1 MSSPIPVLCLA
12 PPVAFDPARVRTLGD
27 EWAALA
33 SITDGAVKD
42 FVAGALADP
51 RWGPVLTGIFAASP
65 FLSDL
70 ALAHPAIVMATVEG
84 GASKVLSE
92 AVAALAAPAEPAN
105 VAAVMASLRRAKA
118 EVALS
123 IALADLAGVWTVEQV
138 TAALSDFADAC
149 VRAAL
154 RSLLARAAER
164 GQIALADAADPERA
178 CGYAVV
184 GLGKLGGREL
194 NYSSDI
200 DLFVFFDE
208 MRLPYIGPKSPQEF
222 AVALTK
228 DLVQV
233 LQERKNGYV
242 FRTDLRLRPD
252 PGSTSIAVSRAAAQS
267 YYENYGQNWE
277 RAAFIKARAV
287 AGDLDMAKSFLRDLQ
302 PFIWRKSLD
311 FYAIQDIHSIK
322 RQIYALKG
330 GGHVQVAGHNI
341 KLGRGGIREIEFFAQ
356 IQQLIWGGRFPE
368 SRLSDTLG
376 TLDTLAKLGFVEPQV
391 RDDLKACYRALRALE
406 HRLQMIAD
414 EQTQTMPADEAG
426 LKRLAAFSGAQ
437 DTAAFMA
444 DVEKVLR
451 TVETHY
457 AGLFEDAPSLAIT
470 GPALSGEEG
479 GNLVFT
485 GTEDDPDT
493 IATLKRLGYS
503 EPATIAQTVRA
514 WHHGRYRSTRSNR
527 ARQLLTEVMPAL
539 LSAFARTTQ
548 PGPAFLRFDRC
559 LAALPA
565 GVPLLSVF
573 YANPDILD
581 LVAEIMGDA
590 PRLAEHVTRTPA
602 LLDYVLEPQFFNPLP
617 DASALKKDLETSLA
631 DADTFE
637 GTLDRLRR
645 WTHDQQFRI
654 GVHTLRGI
662 TDATVAAEQL
672 TTVAEAVTGAL
683 VPRVHAEFA
692 RQHGRV
698 GADAGK
704 DGGLAVLAYGKLAS
718 RELTPSS
725 DLDLVLVY
733 DAAVDAMSQ
742 GGAKSFPAAP
752 YYIRLAQRITTA
764 FTALTGEGAL
774 YTVDLR
780 LRPNGDKGPLAT
792 SLEAFAKYQTED
804 AWTWEHLALVRA
816 RVVYGAAAL
825 AGAVENARAL
835 ALSRPRDPNILL
847 CAVADM
853 RALMRKEQGD
863 KGLWDLKRQPGGLID
878 AEFILQYLALRH
890 AAVTADTRPPSLIA
904 LLVDAGA
911 LSATDGDTLAAA
923 IGLWSRLQFV
933 IRLTTE
939 GDVAPESLPPGL
951 KQKLARAAG
960 VLDDGALERLMAET
974 GKTVSALYEKI
985 IAQPAAAAR
994 AALPPD
1000 AVIR

>member
-1 MSSPIPVLCLA
+1 MSAPPAPLLPSLCSA
-12 PPVAFDPARVRTLGD
+12 PPVVFDPARARTLGD
-27 EWAALA
+27 DWAALA
-33 SITDGAVKD
+33 RDAEGPLKD
-42 FVAGALADP
+42 FVAGSLGDPVWGRVLA
-51 RWGPVLTGIFAASP
+51 GIFGASP

-70 ALAHPAIVMATVEG
+70 ALAHPDVVMTTVRA
-84 GASKVLSE
+84 GADKVL
-92 AVAALAAPAEPAN
+92 ADAMAALAVPEAN
-105 VAAVMASLRRAKA
+105 VPEVMARLRRAKA
-118 EVALS
+118 KAALA

-149 VRAAL
+149 VRAGLRAL
-154 RSLLARAAER
+154 LLRAQER
-164 GQIALADAADPERA
+164 GQIALADAVNPEHA
-178 CGYAVV
+178 AGYAVI

-208 MRLPYIGPKSPQEF
+208 ARMPYTGPKSPQEF

-233 LQERKNGYV
+233 LQERKDGYV

-287 AGDLDMAKSFLRDLQ
+287 AGDLEIAKAFLRDLQ

-322 RQIYALKG
+322 RQIYAHKG
-330 GGHVQVAGHNI
+330 GGHVRVAGHNI

-368 SRLSDTLG
+368 ARLSGTLG
-376 TLDTLAKLGFVEPQV
+376 TLDTLAKLGFVEPKV
-391 RDDLKACYRALRALE
+391 RDDLKACYRALRSLE

-414 EQTQTMPADEAG
+414 EQTQTLPGDDAG
-426 LKRLAAFSGAQ
+426 LTRLAAFCGAQ
-437 DTAAFMA
+437 DTPVFMA
-444 DVEKVLR
+444 DIERVLR

-457 AGLFEDAPSLAIT
+457 AGLFEDAPSLAI
-470 GPALSGEEG
+470 SGAGASGQEA

-493 IATLKRLGYS
+493 IATLKRIGYT

-539 LSAFARTTQ
+539 LSAFARTAQ
-548 PGPAFLRFDRC
+548 PDAAFLRFDKC

-565 GVPLLSVF
+565 GVPVLSVF
-573 YANPDILD
+573 YANPHILD

-602 LLDYVLEPQFFNPLP
+602 LLDYVLEPQFFSPLP
-617 DASALKKDLETSLA
+617 DAAAMQRDLEASLA
-631 DADTFE
+631 EAESFE
-637 GTLDRLRR
+637 AALDRLRR

-654 GVHTLRGI
+654 GVHTLRGAVDPI
-662 TDATVAAEQL
+662 LAAEQL
-672 TTVAEAVTGAL
+672 TSVAETVIHAL
-683 VPRVHAEFA
+683 VPRVHAEFI
-692 RQHGRV
+692 RQHGEV
-698 GADAGK
+698 DPS
-704 DGGLAVLAYGKLAS
+704 GLAVLAYGKLAS

-725 DLDLVLVY
+725 DLDLVLIY
-733 DAAVDAMSQ
+733 DAPQDAVSH

-752 YYIRLAQRITTA
+752 YYIRLAQRVTTA
-764 FTALTGEGAL
+764 FTALTGEGLL

-792 SLEAFAKYQTED
+792 SLEAFAKYQADD
-804 AWTWEHLALVRA
+804 AWTWEHLALARA
-816 RVVYGAAAL
+816 RVVHGAPALAAA
-825 AGAVENARAL
+825 VERARTRAL
-835 ALSRPRDPNILL
+835 GRARDPNLL
-847 CAVADM
+847 LSAVADM

-863 KGLWDLKRQPGGLID
+863 KGLWDLKRQAGGLID
-878 AEFILQYLALRH
+878 AEFILQYLTLKHAL
-890 AAVTADTRPPSLIA
+890 AATDTRPPGLIA
-904 LLVDAGA
+904 LLVAAGA
-911 LSATDGDTLAAA
+911 LSATDGETLAAA
-923 IGLWSRLQFV
+923 IGLWSRLQFI

-939 GDVAPESLPPGL
+939 GDVAPERLPLGL

-960 VLDDGALERLMAET
+960 VLDDGALERLMADT
-974 GKTVSALYEKI
+974 AGAVSALFERI
-985 IAQPAAAAR
+985 IAGPAAKAR
-994 AALPPD
+994 SLLPPD
-1000 AVIR
+1000 TIIR

>member
-1 MSSPIPVLCLA
+1 MPAPLPPLCSA
-12 PPVAFDPARVRTLGD
+12 PPIAFDPARVRILSD

-33 SITDGAVKD
+33 RETDGAVQD
-42 FVAGALADP
+42 FVRGAHADP
-51 RWGPVLTGIFAASP
+51 LWGPVLTGIFAASP

-70 ALAHPAIVMATVEG
+70 VLAHPGVVMTTARDGAGVVLTHAT
-84 GASKVLSE
+84 ATL
-92 AVAALAAPAEPAN
+92 AEPAG
-105 VAAVMASLRRAKA
+105 VPETMVRLRRAKA
-118 EVALS
+118 ETALA
-123 IALADLAGVWTVEQV
+123 IALADLAGLWGVEQV

-149 VRAAL
+149 VRAGLSAL
-154 RSLLARAAER
+154 LLRAAER
-164 GQIALADAADPERA
+164 GQVALADARDPERA
-178 CGYAVV
+178 CGYTVV

-208 MRLPYIGPKSPQEF
+208 TRLPYTGPKSPQEF

-233 LQERKNGYV
+233 LQERKDGYV

-252 PGSTSIAVSRAAAQS
+252 PGSTSIAVSRAAAQL
-267 YYENYGQNWE
+267 YYESYGQNWE
-277 RAAFIKARAV
+277 RAAFIKARPV
-287 AGDLDMAKSFLRDLQ
+287 AGDLEMAKAFLRDLQ

-322 RQIYALKG
+322 RQIYAHKG
-330 GGHVQVAGHNI
+330 GGHVRVAGHNI

-356 IQQLIWGGRFPE
+356 IQQLIWGGRFPDA
-368 SRLSDTLG
+368 RRSDTLG
-376 TLDTLAKLGFVEPQV
+376 TLDTLSRLGFVAANV
-391 RDDLKACYRALRALE
+391 RDDLKDCYRALRALE

-414 EQTQTMPADEAG
+414 EQTQTMPADDAG
-426 LKRLAAFSGAQ
+426 LARLAAVRGAR
-437 DTAAFMA
+437 DMAAFMA
-444 DVEKVLR
+444 DVERILR

-457 AGLFEDAPSLAIT
+457 AGLFEDAPSLAI
-470 GPALSGEEG
+470 SGGGAASGAEG

-493 IATLKRLGYS
+493 IATLKRIGYA

-548 PGPAFLRFDRC
+548 PDAAFLRFDKC

-590 PRLAEHVTRTPA
+590 PRLAEHVTRAPA
-602 LLDYVLEPQFFNPLP
+602 LLDYVLEPQFFSPLP
-617 DASALKKDLETSLA
+617 DAAALQRDLETSLA
-631 DADTFE
+631 ESDTFE
-637 GTLDRLRR
+637 GALDRLRR
-645 WTHDQQFRI
+645 WAHDQQFRI

-662 TDATVAAEQL
+662 ADPTVAAEQL
-672 TTVAEAVTGAL
+672 TTVAEIVTRAL
-683 VPRVHAEFA
+683 VPRVHAEFT

-698 GADAGK
+698 GTEED
-704 DGGLAVLAYGKLAS
+704 GLAVLAYGKLAS
-718 RELTPSS
+718 CELTPSS
-725 DLDLVLVY
+725 DLDLVLIY
-733 DAAVDAMSQ
+733 DAPLDAMSQ

-752 YYIRLAQRITTA
+752 YYIRLAQRVITA
-764 FTALTGEGAL
+764 FTALTGEGLL
-774 YTVDLR
+774 YAVDLR

-816 RVVYGAAAL
+816 RVVHGAAAL
-825 AGAVENARAL
+825 TAAVEDARARAL
-835 ALSRPRDPNILL
+835 GRARDPDILL

-878 AEFILQYLALRH
+878 AEFILQYLAVRQAL
-890 AAVTADTRPPSLIA
+890 AATDTRPPGLIA
-904 LLVDAGA
+904 GLVASGA
-911 LSATDGDTLAAA
+911 LAAADGDALAAA
-923 IGLWSRLQFV
+923 IALWSRLQFV

-939 GDVAPESLPPGL
+939 GDVAPEHLPPGL
-951 KQKLARAAG
+951 KQKLAVAAG
-960 VLDDGALERLMAET
+960 VKDDGTLERLMVET
-974 GKTVSALYEKI
+974 AGVVSALFEKI
-985 IAQPAAAAR
+985 ITDPAAKAR
-994 AALPPD
+994 ERLPAD